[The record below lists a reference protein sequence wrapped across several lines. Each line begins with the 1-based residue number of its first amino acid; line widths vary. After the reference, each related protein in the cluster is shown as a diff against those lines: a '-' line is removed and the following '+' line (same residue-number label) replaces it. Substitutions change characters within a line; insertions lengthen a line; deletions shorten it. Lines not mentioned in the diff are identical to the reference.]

1 MTAWDQ
7 ARWNNMTETQTA
19 WLLATTS
26 TIALLVMLLFMCG
39 PVLCKAFWSVLK
51 VFWLR
56 CLACCS
62 RRPGCCNRKAT
73 KEEAR
78 PVPLGP
84 DQHLGWTAPMMEKLE
99 SLYKYI
105 GSLWSELKKGNEQS
119 FKQMDDVLK
128 NLADMMKTQHVTIQG
143 VKQVL
148 DGLAA
153 PPKLEDIMKG
163 VQQAI
168 VGMPLP
174 ANLKTYLD
182 KMQAGLTQEAK
193 ENHGHINEGVKNCC
207 SLLRSAKQTREYI
220 QQTIDALKAT
230 CEESKRQLDAITQ
243 KRMGKSRPWMSLT
256 RSWMAIRMSFANWRT
271 TWGTTTTSRRSTP
284 KPWRSWMPQCS
295 DWRKATEPTKS
306 SSALCLN
313 RSPIFR
319 SGWALGFCT
328 LAPPLE
334 VILGTTGDR
343 QDRWCDRFNLPN
355 HYMGNQ
361 WHEEVAKSCE
371 SCLSREATD
380 GLVRMV
386 E

>member
-1 MTAWDQ
+1 MDVPGGPDMTAWDQ

-220 QQTIDALKAT
+220 QQTIDGQVQT
-230 CEESKRQLDAITQ
+230 LDELNQ
-243 KRMGKSRPWMSLT
+243 KLDGHSHVLRKLENDMGHY
-256 RSWMAIRMSFANWRT
+256 NNE
-271 TWGTTTTSRRSTP
+271 
-284 KPWRSWMPQCS
+284 Q
-295 DWRKATEPTKS
+295 
-306 SSALCLN
+306 
-313 RSPIFR
+313 
-319 SGWALGFCT
+319 
-328 LAPPLE
+328 E